1 MSGVLAM
8 SKVTRSAGSWVR
20 IGLALLAG
28 IGLVIVGALNW
39 GLVGVA
45 KFNLVTAL
53 FGNTI
58 LSSIVFTLVGLAGV
72 YQLAQIKAMQRRWH
86 PVHA

>member
-1 MSGVLAM
+1 MKTADVIAA
-8 SKVTRSAGSWVR
+8 V
-20 IGLALLAG
+20 
-28 IGLVIVGALNW
+28 LVIVGALNW
-39 GLVGVA
+39 GLVGLA

-72 YQLAQIKAMQRRWH
+72 YQIVQFKGIQRRWH

>member
-1 MSGVLAM
+1 MKTLDVVA
-8 SKVTRSAGSWVR
+8 A
-20 IGLALLAG
+20 A
-28 IGLVIVGALNW
+28 LVIVGALNW

-53 FGNTI
+53 FGNTL

-72 YQLAQIKAMQRRWH
+72 YQLAQIRGIQRRWH
-86 PVHA
+86 LAHA

>member
-1 MSGVLAM
+1 MRTLDVIAAAS
-8 SKVTRSAGSWVR
+8 
-20 IGLALLAG
+20 
-28 IGLVIVGALNW
+28 VIVGALSW

-58 LSSIVFTLVGLAGV
+58 VSSIVFALVGLAAV

>member
-1 MSGVLAM
+1 MKTLDVI
-8 SKVTRSAGSWVR
+8 AG
-20 IGLALLAG
+20 A
-28 IGLVIVGALNW
+28 LVIVGALNW

-58 LSSIVFTLVGLAGV
+58 LSAIVFTLVGLAGV
-72 YQLAQIKAMQRRWH
+72 YQLAQLRAMQRRWH